1 MKYTEHDVIF
11 VKMERINGRNV
22 VTVKDPFSPQTK
34 RVYQTDLNRAVKSGL
49 RVVKPVDSKTQ
60 FKRDVQRINRVLT
73 DYKARFGVASRPYQ
87 NLAKQ
92 VSALNQFTKNKSV
105 DRLSS
110 SMDLMKVLQY
120 QDYMRNIFN
129 KIAQLPT
136 AMELY
141 NKKYRQALQENDMSP
156 TWENAKKYAEDE
168 MLMES
173 KIDEALMYYYKK
185 DNGLDEKDNKW
196 VKDTMYLEE
205 NGGKRPE
212 KHVLTLAEYHKLVE
226 IGRKSKAYYAEHA
239 NVVSDPFRI

>member
-73 DYKARFGVASRPYQ
+73 DYKARFGVASKPYQ

-92 VSALNQFTKNKSV
+92 VSMLNMFTKTKGA

-120 QDYMRNIFN
+120 QDHMRNTFN
-129 KIAQLPT
+129 KMARLPT
-136 AMELY
+136 ATELY
-141 NKKYRQALQENDMSP
+141 NTKYRQALKDNDLAP
-156 TWENAKKYAEDE
+156 TWANAKQYAEDE
-168 MLMES
+168 TNMES
-173 KIDEALMYYYKK
+173 KINEALTYYYNS
-185 DNGLDEKDNKW
+185 DNGLNDEENKW
-196 VKDTMYLEE
+196 IQDTMYVQS

-212 KHVLTLAEYHKLVE
+212 KHVLTLAEYHKLLE
-226 IGRKSKAYYAEHA
+226 LGRKAKEHFATNA
-239 NVVSDPFRI
+239 NVISDPFRM

>member
-60 FKRDVQRINRVLT
+60 FKRDVQRINRVLA

-87 NLAKQ
+87 KLANQ
-92 VSALNQFTKNKSV
+92 VSMLNRYTKTKGA

-110 SMDLMKVLQY
+110 SMDLMKTLQY
-120 QDYMRNIFN
+120 QDYIRNVFN
-129 KIAQLPT
+129 IMARLPT
-136 AMELY
+136 ATELY
-141 NKKYRQALQENDMSP
+141 NTKYRQALTENDLAP
-156 TWENAKKYAEDE
+156 TWANAQQYAEEE
-168 MLMES
+168 MNMES
-173 KIDEALMYYYKK
+173 KINEALEYYYEKN
-185 DNGLDEKDNKW
+185 NGLTNEENKW
-196 VKDTMYLEE
+196 IKDTMYLER

-212 KHVLTLAEYHKLVE
+212 KHVLTLAEYHRLIE
-226 IGRKSKAYYAEHA
+226 LGRKSKEYYAQHA
-239 NVVSDPFRI
+239 NVISDPFRM